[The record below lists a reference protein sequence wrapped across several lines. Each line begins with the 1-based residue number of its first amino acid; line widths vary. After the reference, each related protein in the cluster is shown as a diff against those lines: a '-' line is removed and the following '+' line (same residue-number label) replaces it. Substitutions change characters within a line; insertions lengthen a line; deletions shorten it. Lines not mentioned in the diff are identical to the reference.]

1 MGTHTDD
8 DIDDNEDDGY
18 GYSGYDDI
26 DDNDDDG
33 YDDNDD
39 VDDDDD
45 DKDDDVDDSDD
56 DVDNDG
62 DDGCYGPSF
71 SSGWGGWAN
80 LTATPASTSTIWNKV
95 FENHFF
101 EKGIGGNMVIE
112 SL

>member
-1 MGTHTDD
+1 MHFCFVRSAALKSYRKMGTHTDD

-18 GYSGYDDI
+18 GYDDI

-45 DKDDDVDDSDD
+45 DKDDDVDDGDD

-71 SSGWGGWAN
+71 SSG
-80 LTATPASTSTIWNKV
+80 
-95 FENHFF
+95 
-101 EKGIGGNMVIE
+101 
-112 SL
+112 